1 MKPIYIIQI
10 GFSTLKDQKKQQAN
24 FFFIMGVGGGQE
36 LLTLKDLFHTAVH
49 FTERQV
55 LKDSVQTQPVD
66 FKIWVR
72 SS

>member
-10 GFSTLKDQKKQQAN
+10 GFSTLKDQKKQQAI
-24 FFFIMGVGGGQE
+24 FFYGCGGRKGVV
-36 LLTLKDLFHTAVH
+36 TLKDLFHTAVH
-49 FTERQV
+49 FTERQA
-55 LKDSVQTQPVD
+55 LKDSVQTEPID